1 MSVWLIA
8 HDDAS
13 AMPATAVTSLFVVQR
28 IPRAGHPHDRSGYDL
43 CAALSPE
50 RPGPFRVLV
59 TFAEE
64 DDALNALE
72 SLTMTLAADI
82 DGVITW
88 DDGWQFLMDH
98 TEDGSTDG

>member
-1 MSVWLIA
+1 
-8 HDDAS
+8 
-13 AMPATAVTSLFVVQR
+13 
-28 IPRAGHPHDRSGYDL
+28 
-43 CAALSPE
+43 
-50 RPGPFRVLV
+50 VLV